1 MRRIE
6 NEQVCQRSESPER
19 TRRAFRRSF
28 NQSEDD
34 RRSRHGSSPRFP
46 WGTLFA
52 FATGPWRCHLHRYT
66 VAGMAGLTR
75 RVLATSAKFDL
86 LGRIEAPEL
95 ASVGQGAE
103 DDLEIARVAVTVLD
117 GELGDGRPGAAA
129 TGLALP
135 LPAPGKRLGKPR
147 RLRWATSL
155 QKSFG
160 VDPLLDREG
169 KRMRWARRM
178 PPATAGA
185 DVSCGV
191 GPGAR

>member
-1 MRRIE
+1 
-6 NEQVCQRSESPER
+6 
-19 TRRAFRRSF
+19 
-28 NQSEDD
+28 
-34 RRSRHGSSPRFP
+34 
-46 WGTLFA
+46 
-52 FATGPWRCHLHRYT
+52 
-66 VAGMAGLTR
+66 MAGLTR
-75 RVLATSAKFDL
+75 RVLATSVKFDL

-95 ASVGQGAE
+95 ALVGQGAE
-103 DDLEIARVAVTVLD
+103 DDLEIARIAVTVLD
-117 GELGDGRPGAAA
+117 GEFGDGRPGAAA

-169 KRMRWARRM
+169 KRMRWARRV

>member
-1 MRRIE
+1 
-6 NEQVCQRSESPER
+6 
-19 TRRAFRRSF
+19 
-28 NQSEDD
+28 
-34 RRSRHGSSPRFP
+34 
-46 WGTLFA
+46 
-52 FATGPWRCHLHRYT
+52 
-66 VAGMAGLTR
+66 MAGLTR

-129 TGLALP
+129 TGLAFP

>member
-1 MRRIE
+1 M
-6 NEQVCQRSESPER
+6 
-19 TRRAFRRSF
+19 
-28 NQSEDD
+28 
-34 RRSRHGSSPRFP
+34 
-46 WGTLFA
+46 
-52 FATGPWRCHLHRYT
+52 
-66 VAGMAGLTR
+66 
-75 RVLATSAKFDL
+75 
-86 LGRIEAPEL
+86 
-95 ASVGQGAE
+95 
-103 DDLEIARVAVTVLD
+103 TVLD

>member
-1 MRRIE
+1 
-6 NEQVCQRSESPER
+6 
-19 TRRAFRRSF
+19 
-28 NQSEDD
+28 
-34 RRSRHGSSPRFP
+34 
-46 WGTLFA
+46 
-52 FATGPWRCHLHRYT
+52 
-66 VAGMAGLTR
+66 MAGLTR

>member
-1 MRRIE
+1 
-6 NEQVCQRSESPER
+6 
-19 TRRAFRRSF
+19 
-28 NQSEDD
+28 
-34 RRSRHGSSPRFP
+34 
-46 WGTLFA
+46 
-52 FATGPWRCHLHRYT
+52 
-66 VAGMAGLTR
+66 MAGLTR

-117 GELGDGRPGAAA
+117 GELGDGRLGAAA

-135 LPAPGKRLGKPR
+135 RPAPGKRLGKPR
-147 RLRWATSL
+147 RLRLATSL